1 MIQQL
6 RAPFFI
12 LICVFAVVGT
22 HQANAQDSY
31 VTLWASG
38 LGTTNKVSA
47 ATLILKT
54 NETAHLVSWPQIKF
68 RFSFLNVASG
78 MRSIM
83 FERKPE
89 IEVEQKTN
97 RITEHGAL
105 PIPPVV
111 VVGPA
116 TLKLSVVGNET
127 MFCTF
132 RVVHGNSSVI
142 QSRDN

>member
-47 ATLILKT
+47 ATLTLKT

-68 RFSFLNVASG
+68 RTSFLYVASG
-78 MRSIM
+78 MRNVM

-89 IEVEQKTN
+89 IEVNQKTD

-105 PIPPVV
+105 PLPPVV

-116 TLKLSVVGNET
+116 TLELSVVGNDT
-127 MFCTF
+127 VFCTF
-132 RVVHGNSSVI
+132 RVVHGDSSVI
-142 QSRDN
+142 QSRDK